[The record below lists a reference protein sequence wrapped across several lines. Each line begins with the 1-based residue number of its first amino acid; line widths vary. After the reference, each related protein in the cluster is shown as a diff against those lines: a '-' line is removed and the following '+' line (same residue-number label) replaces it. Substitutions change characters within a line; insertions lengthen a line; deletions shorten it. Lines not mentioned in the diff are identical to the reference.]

1 MTEAPPHRLE
11 NILRSKEAQL
21 AKAKDR
27 YDNLSYECRTIRS
40 MTEILAS
47 KVEQKFDRSKDYL

>member
-1 MTEAPPHRLE
+1 MTEAPPHQLE

-27 YDNLSYECRTIRS
+27 YDKISYECRTIRS
-40 MTEILAS
+40 TIEILVL
-47 KVEQKFDRSKDYL
+47 KTEQKFDRSKDDL